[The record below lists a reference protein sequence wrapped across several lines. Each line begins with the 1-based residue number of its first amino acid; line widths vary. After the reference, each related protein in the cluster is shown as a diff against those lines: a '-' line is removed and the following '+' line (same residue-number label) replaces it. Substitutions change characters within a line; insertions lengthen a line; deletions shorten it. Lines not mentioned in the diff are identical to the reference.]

1 MKPFVVPVADLLS
14 RPGARRR
21 ERVEGRL
28 AERVRV
34 VDTEVRPEV
43 PVVVDTLLE
52 WVSDG
57 LLATG
62 TVEGGWR
69 APCRRCLKPAQGEL
83 EVDFQELFEAHPR
96 EGETYRLGHDT
107 IDLEPLA
114 LEALTLDLP
123 LAPLCTEDCRGLC
136 PTCGADL
143 NQDDCDCPPADAD
156 PRWAA
161 LDVLRTQP
169 HHSRLSAD
177 E

>member
-1 MKPFVVPVADLLS
+1 MKPFVVNVADLVN

-28 AERVRV
+28 AAPVKV
-34 VDTEVRPEV
+34 VDTALRADV
-43 PVVVDTLLE
+43 PAVVDVLFE

-62 TVEGGWR
+62 TVEGAWE

-83 EVDFQELFEAHPR
+83 RVEVQELFEANPR
-96 EGETYRLGHDT
+96 DGETYRLGHDFV
-107 IDLEPLA
+107 DLEPLA
-114 LEALTLDLP
+114 REALTLELP
-123 LAPLCTEDCRGLC
+123 LAPLCKEDCRGPC

-143 NQDDCDCPPADAD
+143 NLGACECPTPAVDS
-156 PRWAA
+156 RRAA
-161 LDVLRTQP
+161 LDVPRSEP
-169 HHSRLSAD
+169 

>member
-1 MKPFVVPVADLLS
+1 MRPFVVNVADLIN

-21 ERVEGRL
+21 ERVAGRL
-28 AERVRV
+28 SEPVKV
-34 VDTEVRPEV
+34 VDTAVRPEV
-43 PVVVDTLLE
+43 PVVVDARLE

-62 TVEGGWR
+62 VVEGAWE
-69 APCRRCLKPAQGEL
+69 APCRRCLEPARGEL
-83 EVDFQELFEAHPR
+83 RVEFQELFEAQPR
-96 EGETYRLGHDT
+96 EGETYRLGHDS

-114 LEALTLDLP
+114 REALTLDLP
-123 LAPLCTEDCRGLC
+123 LAPLCADDCRGLC

-143 NQDDCDCPPADAD
+143 ARGECDCPPAGGD

-161 LDVLRTQP
+161 LDVLRSE
-169 HHSRLSAD
+169 H

>member
-1 MKPFVVPVADLLS
+1 MKPFVVNVADLVN

-28 AERVRV
+28 AAPVRV
-34 VDTEVRPEV
+34 VDTELVAEI

-52 WVSDG
+52 WVSEG

-62 TVEGGWR
+62 KVEGSWE
-69 APCRRCLKPAQGEL
+69 APCRRCLKPARGEL
-83 EVDFQELFEAHPR
+83 HVDFQELFEAHPR
-96 EGETYRLGHDT
+96 EGESYRLGHDS

-114 LEALTLDLP
+114 GEALTLNLP

-143 NQDDCDCPPADAD
+143 NLGACDCPPPAADL
-156 PRWAA
+156 RWAA
-161 LDVLRTQP
+161 LDVLR
-169 HHSRLSAD
+169 LSAD